1 MKNYKKGFTLIE
13 LLIVVAIIGIIAAIV
28 TIALGNAKKS
38 GQDSAVQS
46 NLHTAINQAEL
57 FFADNNSYLPIGG
70 SNFDV
75 AACPAYNAAG
85 SNMLELDQA
94 MADAIAEATSN
105 GSGNA
110 CANTANA
117 WAIAIG
123 LLSTP
128 GQSWCVDSSGIAKS
142 VAAVPTDAINAST
155 FMCN

>member
-1 MKNYKKGFTLIE
+1 MNRYQRGFTLIE

-46 NLHTAINQAEL
+46 NLHTVINQAEL
-57 FFADNNSYLPIGG
+57 FFADNNSYLPVGG
-70 SNFDV
+70 SDFDV
-75 AACPAYNAAG
+75 AACPDYNATG
-85 SNMLELDQA
+85 SNMFEVDQA
-94 MADAIAEATSN
+94 MADAITEASAN

-110 CANTANA
+110 CANSANS
-117 WAIAIG
+117 WGVAIG
-123 LLSTP
+123 LLSAS

-142 VAAVPTDAINAST
+142 VAAVPADALNAST